1 MYVKNDRYLI
11 ETDEGYC
18 HFRGMKKDTAHQ
30 TIDIAYTMGDVVGSI
45 ESTCDH
51 KHYITKTDNIPAD
64 RVAVGDV
71 LYGGANTQGEVK
83 VTAVALKSG
92 RVDVFDVVDVFPR
105 RSFMVNG
112 IKTSNCVY
120 LDEFAFVE
128 NADEFYAS
136 TYPTISSSD
145 KTKLIITSTPNGLNL
160 FYKIFSEATRG
171 LNAFKPY
178 HIKWQEHPRRD
189 PAINPQW
196 EIDTRANIGAQR
208 FRVEYDCEFLGSSR
222 TLISGEALAKLTA
235 QNPTR
240 TEGDIYSEFEAPQ
253 EGRCYVLIV
262 DSSNGVGLDY
272 TVCNVIDI
280 TETPYK
286 QVAIF
291 RDDKTPPQA
300 AAITVD
306 RLSRRYNEALVVVEN
321 NHASG
326 ALILD
331 TLWFSFENENILFTN
346 VNRGEAVLDGQ
357 ARKQQMG
364 VTTTTKTKSKGCSR
378 LKDLIEH
385 NLLLINDTNTID
397 ELMTF
402 SLVNGRYQAER
413 GKHDDTAMTLV
424 LFAWLTGEDYFV
436 DLYGVD
442 VNKIVLK
449 DLSEV
454 NFFGFVDD
462 YTGRSVNTS
471 YLLPALSNRTELI
484 K

>member
-1 MYVKNDRYLI
+1 
-11 ETDEGYC
+11 
-18 HFRGMKKDTAHQ
+18 
-30 TIDIAYTMGDVVGSI
+30 
-45 ESTCDH
+45 
-51 KHYITKTDNIPAD
+51 
-64 RVAVGDV
+64 
-71 LYGGANTQGEVK
+71 
-83 VTAVALKSG
+83 
-92 RVDVFDVVDVFPR
+92 
-105 RSFMVNG
+105 
-112 IKTSNCVY
+112 
-120 LDEFAFVE
+120 
-128 NADEFYAS
+128 
-136 TYPTISSSD
+136 
-145 KTKLIITSTPNGLNL
+145 
-160 FYKIFSEATRG
+160 
-171 LNAFKPY
+171 
-178 HIKWQEHPRRD
+178 
-189 PAINPQW
+189 
-196 EIDTRANIGAQR
+196 
-208 FRVEYDCEFLGSSR
+208 
-222 TLISGEALAKLTA
+222 
-235 QNPTR
+235 
-240 TEGDIYSEFEAPQ
+240 
-253 EGRCYVLIV
+253 
-262 DSSNGVGLDY
+262 
-272 TVCNVIDI
+272 
-280 TETPYK
+280 
-286 QVAIF
+286 
-291 RDDKTPPQA
+291 
-300 AAITVD
+300 
-306 RLSRRYNEALVVVEN
+306 LSRRYNEALVVVEN

-331 TLWFSFENENILFTN
+331 TLWFTFENENILFTN

-413 GKHDDTAMTLV
+413 GKHDDTSMTLV

-471 YLLPALSNRTELI
+471 YLLPALSNRTDLI